1 MKKVRNM
8 SDTLAQAI
16 YQKYIVPTERKP
28 HKYLGVELE
37 YPLVNLSRKPVN
49 IPAVQE
55 IVQDFVTEFAFTKQ
69 SRDDNGNLYSATEPV
84 SGDNLS
90 FDCSFNTIEFSF
102 GKEESIAVLHKRFAA
117 YYDYLQPRLREIG
130 HLMTG
135 MGIHPFYLYNENVP
149 IANDRY
155 RMLFHHLESYN
166 AYESPLFHRFP
177 NFGMFAAASQVQ
189 LDVQKNDII
198 KTLNTMNLL
207 EPYNALLFANSFFE
221 RLPELTVSRD
231 YLWRYSTQGYNPHNL
246 GMYDTVFHNLDEYI
260 EYVKGQSIYC
270 VGKGNKYY
278 HFKPTPLREYVQAKT
293 ISGQYFENGEW
304 HRELFQPDIADIK
317 DLRTFKF
324 ADLTYRGTIE
334 YRSACEQPI
343 TDVFAHAAFHAGLA
357 EEIDALAEL
366 LAQDHVLYQHGYT
379 ASELRELTTKRKLPL
394 FANRNEISAQ
404 LMHILELAQS
414 GLQKRGLHEE
424 NYLQPLFTRAER
436 LSNPALDLLS
446 GLERGDKI
454 EKWIER
460 YAKRSEILIA

>member
-1 MKKVRNM
+1 MRNM
-8 SDTLAQAI
+8 NDILAQAI

-28 HKYLGVELE
+28 QKYLGVELE

-49 IPAVQE
+49 VPAVQE

-69 SRDDNGNLYSATEPV
+69 SRDDNGNLYSATEPA

-155 RMLFHHLESYN
+155 RMLFHHLESYS

-207 EPYNALLFANSFFE
+207 EPYKALLFANSFFE
-221 RLPELTVSRD
+221 RLPELVVSRD

-246 GMYDTVFHNLDEYI
+246 GMYDTVFHDLD
-260 EYVKGQSIYC
+260 
-270 VGKGNKYY
+270 
-278 HFKPTPLREYVQAKT
+278 
-293 ISGQYFENGEW
+293 
-304 HRELFQPDIADIK
+304 
-317 DLRTFKF
+317 
-324 ADLTYRGTIE
+324 
-334 YRSACEQPI
+334 
-343 TDVFAHAAFHAGLA
+343 
-357 EEIDALAEL
+357 
-366 LAQDHVLYQHGYT
+366 
-379 ASELRELTTKRKLPL
+379 
-394 FANRNEISAQ
+394 
-404 LMHILELAQS
+404 
-414 GLQKRGLHEE
+414 
-424 NYLQPLFTRAER
+424 
-436 LSNPALDLLS
+436 
-446 GLERGDKI
+446 
-454 EKWIER
+454 
-460 YAKRSEILIA
+460 

>member
-1 MKKVRNM
+1 MN
-8 SDTLAQAI
+8 DALTQAI
-16 YQKYIVPTERKP
+16 YQKYIVPTERTPQK
-28 HKYLGVELE
+28 HLGVELE

-49 IPAVQE
+49 IPAVQK
-55 IVQDFVTEFAFTKQ
+55 IVQDFVKNFAFTEQ
-69 SRDDNGNLYSATEPV
+69 TRDDNGNLYSATEPV

-102 GKEESIAVLHKRFAA
+102 GKEENISVLHGRFTK
-117 YYDYLQPRLREIG
+117 YYDYLQPRLRKIG

-135 MGIHPFYLYNENVP
+135 MGIHPYYLYNENIP

-166 AYESPLFHRFP
+166 AYESPFFHRFP

-189 LDVQKNDII
+189 IDVQKEDII

-207 EPYNALLFANSFFE
+207 EPYKALLFANSYFE
-221 RLPELTVSRD
+221 RLPDYAVSRD

-246 GMYDTVFHNLDEYI
+246 GMYETVFHDLDEYI

-278 HFKPTPLREYVQAKT
+278 HFKPTPLREYVRTKA
-293 ISGQYFENGEW
+293 ISGQYYENGEW
-304 HRELFQPDIADIK
+304 HRELFQPEVSDIK

-343 TDVFAHAAFHAGLA
+343 ADVFAHAAFHAGLA

-366 LAQDHVLYQHGYT
+366 LSQDTVLYQHGYT
-379 ASELRELTTKRKLPL
+379 ASELRELTTKRKLPVFVNPNDISEQL
-394 FANRNEISAQ
+394 FW
-404 LMHILELAQS
+404 ILELART

-424 NYLQPLFTRAER
+424 TYLQPLYDRAKR

-446 GLERGDKI
+446 GLERGDRI

-460 YAKRSEILIA
+460 YAKRSEMQTA